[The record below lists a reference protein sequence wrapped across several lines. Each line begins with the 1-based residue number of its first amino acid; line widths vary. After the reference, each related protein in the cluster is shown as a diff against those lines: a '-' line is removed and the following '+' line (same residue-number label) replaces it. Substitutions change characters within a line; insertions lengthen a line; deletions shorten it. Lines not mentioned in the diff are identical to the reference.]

1 MLQRIRLRPNL
12 VSYNVARVYF
22 LPAESGI
29 CLVVVESIA
38 KLIPTLHSSRENVGP
53 ALNLAEQEL
62 VYQGWIYL

>member
-1 MLQRIRLRPNL
+1 MLQRIRLSPNL

-38 KLIPTLHSSRENVGP
+38 KLIPTSHGSRENFGP
-53 ALNLAEQEL
+53 ALYLAEQEL